1 MNFFRGLPTGDF
13 EVVFRWERGEFGM
26 WFGLIPEGCGG
37 DVGFLVIVSSVVTPA
52 EILYGD
58 PEVFVEPDRVED
70 MPTV

>member
-1 MNFFRGLPTGDF
+1 M
-13 EVVFRWERGEFGM
+13 
-26 WFGLIPEGCGG
+26 
-37 DVGFLVIVSSVVTPA
+37 VIVSSVVTPA